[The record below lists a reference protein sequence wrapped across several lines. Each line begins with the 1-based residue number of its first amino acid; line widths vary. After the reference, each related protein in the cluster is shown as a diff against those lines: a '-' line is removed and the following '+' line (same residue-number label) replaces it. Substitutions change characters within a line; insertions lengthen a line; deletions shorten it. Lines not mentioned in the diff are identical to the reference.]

1 MDLVL
6 TVIGADRPG
15 LVEALARTVLE
26 HGANWEASRMAQ
38 MAGRFAGILR
48 VRVPDERALALELA
62 LRGLDTL
69 GLRVQVEAAQIE
81 PADLA
86 DSSTGQLLALEVL
99 GQDRPGIVQAVAVA
113 LAQRGVNVEELE
125 TACESAAMSGE
136 MLFRA
141 RALLRVSAATQ
152 VADLRLALDRVA
164 SDLMVDAA
172 LHPPGDPPGRQR

>member
-15 LVEALARTVLE
+15 LVEALARTVLA

-48 VRVPDERALALELA
+48 VRVPEERALALERA
-62 LRGLDTL
+62 LRELDAL
-69 GLRVQVEAAQIE
+69 GLRVQVEPAQIE
-81 PADLA
+81 PSGAGVPPP
-86 DSSTGQLLALEVL
+86 GQLLALEIL
-99 GQDRPGIVQAVAVA
+99 GQDRPGIVRAISAA

-125 TACESAAMSGE
+125 TECESAAMSGE

-141 RALLRVSAATQ
+141 RALLRVAGATQ
-152 VADLRLALDRVA
+152 IDDLRAALDRVA
-164 SDLMVDAA
+164 SDLMVDAT
-172 LHPPGDPPGRQR
+172 LHPPDRSTR